1 MLLLK
6 MFKIQGFLSVNL
18 LGQVVTSLGQILV
31 HSTGDNTLRV
41 LCCALFVV
49 CVVGVKC
56 VGGGVCWCWCWCWCW
71 CVTLI
76 STSTLSTPLF
86 SPSVPP
92 VCTFET
98 SPCVPAPR
106 PQVLPLAGKCDT
118 CGRRAGAHGDVLKH
132 WGFQRATPHHT
143 ARTHHDH
150 KNTHKRQQQPPQH
163 TETGTERDRE
173 RRKRKCR
180 EDERL
185 EKRRSRDKKREDER
199 REKTREEKM
208 KDKRR
213 WREKRREGRW
223 KIRWKRSRENE
234 ERQRWNE
241 MKEKMIL

>member
-1 MLLLK
+1 

-18 LGQVVTSLGQILV
+18 LGQVVISRGQILV
-31 HSTGDNTLRV
+31 NSTGDNTLRV

-49 CVVGVKC
+49 CVVGVQC
-56 VGGGVCWCWCWCWCW
+56 VGVLVLVLVLVLVCHADLHLHPLH
-71 CVTLI
+71 T
-76 STSTLSTPLF
+76 TPLTM
-86 SPSVPP
+86 
-92 VCTFET
+92 CTCKT

-106 PQVLPLAGKCDT
+106 PQVLPLAGVVPVHT
-118 CGRRAGAHGDVLKH
+118 GTF
-132 WGFQRATPHHT
+132 WNTGFSACHTTPH
-143 ARTHHDH
+143 RTHTPRPQKH
-150 KNTHKRQQQPPQH
+150 THKRQQPPQH

-185 EKRRSRDKKREDER
+185 EKRRSRDKKREDEK

-213 WREKRREGRW
+213 WREKRREEERW
-223 KIRWKRSRENE
+223 KRRWKRSTDNE

-241 MKEKMIL
+241 MKEKMIV